1 MLVERAAHAAA
12 ARAMGGV
19 AIAEEGDARARL
31 VSVAAVTVEETG
43 RRVDGR
49 TAGRLAEADFADA
62 RVGLVP
68 APIRALCGGASAG
81 AGGGNDADPETDG
94 ALGALSRVG
103 GLARAKAALE
113 EALSFPT
120 RHARVFGAAPL
131 RLRTGVLLYGP
142 PGCGKTLLA
151 RAAIASAGLRVV
163 VVKGPE
169 LLNKYIGQSE
179 AGVRATFR
187 RAAAAAPCALFF
199 DEFDAIAPRRGHDST
214 GVTDRVVNQLLTEL
228 DGVEALVGVTV
239 IGATSRPDLVDPALL
254 RPGRLDRLVRVPFP
268 DREERRAIL
277 AAVARD
283 LAVTETGGG
292 GGGVGE
298 SKVSEKGGVG
308 KVSDALSMVWD
319 DVAAKTEGFTGA
331 DLRALVSDASM
342 HAVHRAIAKVSDE
355 GGDGADDANAED
367 VRVTGKDVAKALEGA
382 RASVPAS
389 EREKLAR
396 AYAAFEGGRGAR
408 GSVGGAEESPGK
420 RVSHA

>member
-1 MLVERAAHAAA
+1 
-12 ARAMGGV
+12 
-19 AIAEEGDARARL
+19 
-31 VSVAAVTVEETG
+31 
-43 RRVDGR
+43 
-49 TAGRLAEADFADA
+49 
-62 RVGLVP
+62 
-68 APIRALCGGASAG
+68 
-81 AGGGNDADPETDG
+81 
-94 ALGALSRVG
+94 
-103 GLARAKAALE
+103 
-113 EALSFPT
+113 
-120 RHARVFGAAPL
+120 
-131 RLRTGVLLYGP
+131 
-142 PGCGKTLLA
+142 
-151 RAAIASAGLRVV
+151 
-163 VVKGPE
+163 
-169 LLNKYIGQSE
+169 
-179 AGVRATFR
+179 
-187 RAAAAAPCALFF
+187 
-199 DEFDAIAPRRGHDST
+199 
-214 GVTDRVVNQLLTEL
+214 
-228 DGVEALVGVTV
+228 
-239 IGATSRPDLVDPALL
+239 
-254 RPGRLDRLVRVPFP
+254 LDRLVRVPFP